1 MTLSLQTKV
10 LSTLGNQTCDTI
22 LAMRNI
28 FYLSRLTLI
37 HIENKENPLEA
48 LKLSLNVQEEE
59 LTSANLRSNPVIATI
74 LEVNETKEDEFTEEE
89 LKKNNSAWGIIK
101 SASDRD

>member
-1 MTLSLQTKV
+1 
-10 LSTLGNQTCDTI
+10 
-22 LAMRNI
+22 MRNI

-37 HIENKENPLEA
+37 HIENKGNPLEA
-48 LKLSLNVQEEE
+48 LKSALNVEEEE
-59 LTSANLRSNPVIATI
+59 LTSANIRSNSVIPMN

-89 LKKNNSAWGIIK
+89 LKKHKSAWGIIK